1 MVAVTENVAEGI
13 AFIEIGDIWTENAPK
28 LLKCLED
35 YFGKDISGADL
46 PPHGQEVELREAVMS
61 AAPVFRQ
68 LHDELD
74 ALFQNGYCALMI
86 KRLGLLD
93 YDLDTRYKLLY
104 TLSLM
109 LGYPTATE
117 ARGRRVSW
125 DIKPRDLPPG
135 YYATYSEIPEPA
147 EFHTDTQYYINP
159 ENYLIL
165 YVINPAADGS
175 GETTLCSGYALKKR
189 MLESE
194 RGQKAFDILRT
205 TEIPFRIPSLFTQ
218 SGKGDEIAVTSAT
231 IFGDTPFIR
240 LRLDTIN
247 KGLELNPEIDTLE
260 LRDALACLWETLDND
275 LDYVKLP
282 LPADAACFVDN
293 HVALHGRTGFS
304 DMNRHLVRLRV
315 VKEPGYVGN

>member
-1 MVAVTENVAEGI
+1 M
-13 AFIEIGDIWTENAPK
+13 
-28 LLKCLED
+28 
-35 YFGKDISGADL
+35 
-46 PPHGQEVELREAVMS
+46 PPHGQEVELREAVMR
-61 AAPVFRQ
+61 AAPGFRQ

-74 ALFQNGYCALMI
+74 ALFQNGYCALMV
-86 KRLGLLD
+86 KSLGLLD

-175 GETTLCSGYALKKR
+175 GETTLCSGHALKKR
-189 MLESE
+189 MLEIQNMGGRHSTFFAPRKFLSE
-194 RGQKAFDILRT
+194 FPACSRSRAKVTKKLRFLSRQRFLGT
-205 TEIPFRIPSLFTQ
+205 RLLF
-218 SGKGDEIAVTSAT
+218 V
-231 IFGDTPFIR
+231 
-240 LRLDTIN
+240 
-247 KGLELNPEIDTLE
+247 
-260 LRDALACLWETLDND
+260 
-275 LDYVKLP
+275 
-282 LPADAACFVDN
+282 
-293 HVALHGRTGFS
+293 
-304 DMNRHLVRLRV
+304 
-315 VKEPGYVGN
+315 